1 MRLGRMIGAM
11 LIVAL
16 AAAAQPQPQPTPAS
30 LGVTGAAQQLFERD
44 WVLMNW
50 ALKFYDHDR
59 DILLEAA
66 EAQAAAAEFRKIA
79 DADNDGRITRKEYR
93 AAREFI
99 LARY

>member
-1 MRLGRMIGAM
+1 MFRLIPALLIGF
-11 LIVAL
+11 
-16 AAAAQPQPQPTPAS
+16 AATAVVAQPVPAS
-30 LGVTGAAQQLFERD
+30 LSVEPAARVLFERD